1 MAAAAATL
9 STDSQPFSVE
19 KARNKFPA
27 LGAEQ
32 VFFDNAGGSQVLGPV
47 IDSISRYLHES
58 NVQLG
63 ASYKIA
69 EYSTRKYNEGY
80 EAAAN
85 FINAGTDEI
94 VIGPSTTQLF
104 ANLSQSLSFPAGSEI
119 ILSSID
125 HEANISAW
133 VRMAALQNLVLKW
146 WTPDDNAAMRLTAS
160 NLRPLMSDKTV
171 FVACT
176 HASNILG
183 TIHDIRG
190 IAEVVHGNGNAD
202 GGRAAL
208 LCVDGVALAPH
219 RAVDV
224 KALGADFYS
233 FSWYKVYG
241 PHNACLYASRS
252 AQTHLHSLGHYFH
265 TPANT
270 LATKLAL
277 AGSSYELVSALP
289 SIVSY
294 FGRDRRAAWA
304 AIAAH
309 EERLQG
315 ILLEYLNSR
324 EGSVTV
330 YGEKRKEKE
339 LRVPVVS
346 FSVRGRSSKGVV
358 EAIEKRSGYACRWG
372 HFYSK
377 RLVDDTLGLGG
388 EKGGVV
394 RVSMVHYNTEEEIR
408 GYVKILDE
416 VLSESS

>member
-1 MAAAAATL
+1 MAATL
-9 STDSQPFSVE
+9 EGNSQPFSVE
-19 KARNKFPA
+19 SAREKFPA
-27 LGAEQ
+27 LAANQ

-47 IDSISRYLHES
+47 IDSISTYLHES

-69 EYSTRKYNEGY
+69 EYSNRKYAEGY
-80 EAAAN
+80 EAAAE

-104 ANLSQSLSFPAGSEI
+104 ANLSQSLHFPPGSEI
-119 ILSSID
+119 ILSKID

-133 VRMAALQNLVLKW
+133 VRMAGLQNLVLKW
-146 WTPDDNAAMRLTAS
+146 WVPDDNDALRLTVS

-183 TIHDIRG
+183 TIHDIRA
-190 IAEVVHGNGNAD
+190 IADEVHGNGN
-202 GGRAAL
+202 GGAL

-219 RAVDV
+219 RGVDV
-224 KALGADFYS
+224 KALGVDFYS

-241 PHNACLYASRS
+241 PHNACLYASRE
-252 AQTHLHSLGHYFH
+252 AQRHHLHSLGHYFH
-265 TPANT
+265 TPADT
-270 LATKLAL
+270 LATKLSL

-289 SIVSY
+289 SVVSY
-294 FGRDRRAAWA
+294 FGPDRGAAWD

-309 EERLQG
+309 EETLQR
-315 ILLEYLNSR
+315 ILLEYLTSVP
-324 EGSVTV
+324 GVGVTV
-330 YGEKRKEKE
+330 YGEKKADRE
-339 LRVPVVS
+339 LRVPVVC
-346 FSVRGRSSKGVV
+346 FSVEGRSSRDVV
-358 EAIEKRSGYACRWG
+358 EAIERRSVYACRWG
-372 HFYSK
+372 SFYSK
-377 RLVDDTLGLGG
+377 RLVDEVLGLGG

-408 GYVKILDE
+408 GYIKVLDE